1 MEQKNFKEGVFL
13 RRPERKRAGTHG
25 VGKSP
30 KKSHFTTLRAKRA
43 TFTFPSST
51 ILKGQTVL
59 PDRFILIGQKLVK
72 MPKSKKVK
80 MRHFG

>member
-51 ILKGQTVL
+51 YFKGPNSVTRQVYFNRTK
-59 PDRFILIGQKLVK
+59 IGKNA
-72 MPKSKKVK
+72 KK
-80 MRHFG
+80 